1 MISFQPTE
9 DQKLVIET
17 IQRFVKERVQKIRH
31 DSDENHALP
40 AEVINEGWGLG
51 LLAGWVPEEFGGL
64 GEKHSA
70 ISGALYA
77 EELAYGDLSLAL
89 TLMAPAMVGLPVLE
103 YGTPEQKERWLPK
116 LVEDKFTPM
125 SAALSEPN
133 WNFDPNLPGTT
144 ATRDGDGYVL
154 NGQKVLVPLAAD
166 AEVILVYATEGDKT
180 QAFLVEQGTPGLI
193 IGDREKNMGLQALP
207 TYELKLE
214 NCRVPASAKL
224 GGDAGCDAQK
234 LLNYSRVGLAAMAV
248 GVAKA
253 ALEYSQNYAKE
264 RQAFGRYIAQF
275 QSIAFM
281 LAEMA
286 IEIDGARLLVW
297 EAAWNLDAG
306 HDATKESVLAKN
318 YADEMSLMVTDR
330 SVQILGGHGY
340 IREHPVEM
348 FLRNARS
355 FAVAPG
361 LAMV

>member
-9 DQKLVIET
+9 DQKLVMET

-31 DSDENHALP
+31 DSDENRQLP

-51 LLAGWVPEEFGGL
+51 LLAGWIPEEYGGL

-89 TLMAPAMVGLPVLE
+89 TLLAPSLVGLPVLE
-103 YGTPEQKERWLPK
+103 YGTEEQKARWLPK
-116 LVEDKFTPM
+116 LTEDKFTPLT
-125 SAALSEPN
+125 AAFSEPN
-133 WNFDPNLPGTT
+133 WNFDPNNPSTT
-144 ATRDGDGYVL
+144 ATREGDNYVI

-166 AEVILVYATEGDKT
+166 AEVILVYATEDGKT
-180 QAFLVEQGTPGLI
+180 QAFLVEKGTAGVNVS
-193 IGDREKNMGLQALP
+193 DREKNMGIQALP
-207 TYELKLE
+207 TYEVKFE

-224 GGDAGCDAQK
+224 GGEAGCDAQR
-234 LLNYSRVGLAAMAV
+234 LLNYSRVGMASLAV

-264 RQAFGRYIAQF
+264 RQAFNRYIAQF

-286 IEIDGARLLVW
+286 IEVDGARLLTW
-297 EAAWNLDAG
+297 EAAWNLDQG
-306 HDATKESVLAKN
+306 HDALKEAVLAKN
-318 YADEMSLMVTDR
+318 YADEMVLMVTDR

-340 IREHPVEM
+340 IREHPCEM